1 MSGFRYTPA
10 DTTGHMA
17 TPVPGSYTMERGGA
31 PARLL
36 YAEDYPVIA
45 VCKICGGRIKL
56 DHKLQM
62 EWRHVPAPAAGS
74 AS

>member
-1 MSGFRYTPA
+1 VSGFRYTLA
-10 DTTGHMA
+10 DTTGHVA
-17 TPVPGSYTMERGGA
+17 TPVSGSYTMERGGA

-45 VCKICGGRIKL
+45 VCKL